1 MSICVL
7 HLIFKR
13 VWTLLYDQARRTS
26 SGIASGSGKRKQPL
40 LRRFNVNQITTI
52 SRWETGELAIEGI
65 ALVAV
70 EYVLAELA
78 RQASRR
84 VA

>member
-1 MSICVL
+1 MIKPVD
-7 HLIFKR
+7 IKR
-13 VWTLLYDQARRTS
+13 HRERVGETQATF
-26 SGIASGSGKRKQPL
+26 A
-40 LRRFNVNQITTI
+40 RRFNVNQTTI

>member
-1 MSICVL
+1 MIKPVD
-7 HLIFKR
+7 IKR
-13 VWTLLYDQARRTS
+13 HRERVGETQATF
-26 SGIASGSGKRKQPL
+26 A
-40 LRRFNVNQITTI
+40 RRFNVNQTTI
-52 SRWETGELAIEGI
+52 SRWETGELAMAEGI

>member
-1 MSICVL
+1 MIKPL
-7 HLIFKR
+7 ADIKN
-13 VWTLLYDQARRTS
+13 
-26 SGIASGSGKRKQPL
+26 GIASGSGKRKQPL
-40 LRRFNVNQITTI
+40 RRRFNVNQTTI